1 MYGQVDFLSNAR
13 FLMRQKG
20 VPEVLVKGI
29 VRDPGKL
36 IAPPNEHGTAVSED
50 NVGNQR
56 VRVVYKE
63 EPVSGETG
71 SPKNALVISTMVLD
85 GTTPGR
91 SPGTPTLP

>member
-20 VPEVLVKGI
+20 VPEVLVEGI

-36 IAPPNEHGTAVSED
+36 ITPPNEHGTAVSED

-63 EPVSGETG
+63 EPVSSETG
-71 SPKNALVISTMVLD
+71 PRKNALVISTMVLD
-85 GTTPGR
+85 GATLGQ
-91 SPGTPTLP
+91 SSGTPTLP